1 MSGRGAP
8 RSTAA
13 GETRAPRGPAA
24 TVILRATAGLL
35 ALAGL
40 AAAAFYAGLT
50 RAELRV
56 ATGPPGSAIQRLVSA
71 FAQANARLHPRVRV
85 VPVEEDG
92 LRASAAALEEG
103 RVDLAVIRSDL
114 PPPTNGMTV
123 AILRRDVIALVL
135 PPHSPVTALGHLA
148 GRRVAIPAGPV
159 QADDA
164 RLLDALLDDVG
175 VPAARV
181 ERIFAEPE
189 ALVAA
194 VREHR
199 AVAVFA
205 VGPVGPGAAVDAVAA
220 VARATRGTPTLLAL
234 PEAEAIHRRHPGL
247 EPSEVPVG
255 AFRGRPDVP
264 AESVDG
270 LAVTYRLV
278 ASRGMLDIVA
288 AAVARSVFTAR
299 PLLTASTPFAG
310 QIEAPDLDD
319 RSPLLPVHPG
329 VATYLTNGDQSF
341 FDTSQNY
348 LYLGGIA
355 LSLVGSGL
363 ALAVGHGHRRR
374 AARERLLVRQLLAIA
389 DEAEAA
395 DAAGLDGLARDL
407 RGIVSAALA
416 KQAQT
421 GPGSPLLG
429 QAIDHA
435 RAAIRERR
443 DALGR
448 G

>member
-1 MSGRGAP
+1 M
-8 RSTAA
+8 
-13 GETRAPRGPAA
+13 
-24 TVILRATAGLL
+24 ILRAAAGVL

-40 AAAAFYAGLT
+40 AAAAVYAGLT
-50 RAELRV
+50 HAELRV
-56 ATGPPGSAIQRLVSA
+56 TTGPPGSAIQRLVSA

-85 VPVEEDG
+85 VPVEEAG
-92 LRASAAALEEG
+92 LQASATALEEG

-114 PPPTNGMTV
+114 PPPPNGMTV
-123 AILRRDVIALVL
+123 AILRRDVVALVL

-164 RLLDALLDDVG
+164 RILDALLAYVG
-175 VPAARV
+175 VPADRV
-181 ERIFAEPE
+181 ERIFAEPD
-189 ALVAA
+189 ALAAA
-194 VREHR
+194 VREQR
-199 AVAVFA
+199 VAAVFA
-205 VGPVGPGAAVDAVAA
+205 VGPVGPGAAVEAVAA

-234 PEAEAIHRRHPGL
+234 SEAEAIHRRHPGL
-247 EPSEVPVG
+247 EPIEVPVG
-255 AFRGRPDVP
+255 AFRGRPAVP
-264 AESVDG
+264 AESVDS

-278 ASRGMLDIVA
+278 AARAMLDIVA

-299 PLLTASTPFAG
+299 TLLTASTPFAG

-319 RSPLLPVHPG
+319 RNPLLPVHPG

-348 LYLGGIA
+348 LYLGGIV

-363 ALAVGHGHRRR
+363 ALAVSHGHRRR
-374 AARERLLVRQLLAIA
+374 AARERILVRQLIAIA
-389 DEAEAA
+389 DAA
-395 DAAGLDGLARDL
+395 DTADAPALDGLARDL
-407 RGIVSAALA
+407 RGLVGAALA
-416 KQAQT
+416 KEARA
-421 GPGSPLLG
+421 GSGSPLLGQAILG

-443 DALGR
+443 EALGR
-448 G
+448 L